1 MTSAK
6 FSSHKLFITSKRHTS
21 LLVIKLTLRLLF
33 VLLGVALT
41 GHIISVHQNRTG
53 LDCSHKCL
61 SNPKCAS
68 FNFEIQQSR
77 SMSICELNNVSRMSS
92 NNKLKRRDSFAYY
105 EPLTPRQRP
114 KQEIAAF
121 RPTTS
126 NLITEAATTQGR
138 QEISTSQGIA
148 ATPASGVP
156 STQPATTAAPGK
168 CRHQIKGFTSKLCP
182 GGCFSQIPRTFLAR
196 KASCKTAIRW
206 F

>member
-1 MTSAK
+1 MTSSK
-6 FSSHKLFITSKRHTS
+6 FSLHKFSITLKRHTS
-21 LLVIKLTLRLLF
+21 LLVIKLKLRLLF

-41 GHIISVHQNRTG
+41 GHIMSVHQTRSE

-68 FNFEIQQSR
+68 FNFEIQESR
-77 SMSICELNNVSRMSS
+77 SLSICELNNVSRMSS

-126 NLITEAATTQGR
+126 NLITEAATTQGT
-138 QEISTSQGIA
+138 QEVGTSQDIA
-148 ATPASGVP
+148 ATPVSSVS
-156 STQPATTAAPGK
+156 STQPAIRAAPGK
-168 CRHQIKGFTSKLCP
+168 WPPNQRVHIQIAPRGLFLESPANLSGPK
-182 GGCFSQIPRTFLAR
+182 SQL
-196 KASCKTAIRW
+196 
-206 F
+206 